1 MDPSW
6 IADTVAT
13 VRHTDADMTHIA
25 HDSTKKLNQSSRLL
39 QQVSDSV
46 DDAGDF
52 KKTMSPTE
60 GTPESK
66 ASKER
71 AMILKI
77 EATHLYVIQAGLLT
91 ILLCILAYVFMP
103 LWAANMAAL
112 AILATGIAAAIY
124 LSQI

>member
-1 MDPSW
+1 
-6 IADTVAT
+6 
-13 VRHTDADMTHIA
+13 
-25 HDSTKKLNQSSRLL
+25 
-39 QQVSDSV
+39 
-46 DDAGDF
+46 
-52 KKTMSPTE
+52 MSPTE

-71 AMILKI
+71 AKILKI